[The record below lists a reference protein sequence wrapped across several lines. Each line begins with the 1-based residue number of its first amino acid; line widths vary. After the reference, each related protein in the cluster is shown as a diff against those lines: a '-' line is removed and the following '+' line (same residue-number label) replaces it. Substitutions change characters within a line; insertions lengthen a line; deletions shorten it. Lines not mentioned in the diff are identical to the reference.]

1 MPSLDKA
8 SRKSHREPKVAYRAS
23 ESHVFSSSGSEGE
36 SVTTPPA
43 RSRGPSYGSVVTN
56 SSRTRASRSGT
67 GHTVPPQRG
76 TASVRNSGAGGIAS
90 SRGSQAPPHRPSTG
104 NGESGVRS
112 TGGSGHP
119 GSGSGSIKGTSS
131 SGRRSGSQKSSRR
144 QSAPSSLR
152 DKQQRDLDVTTST
165 AATAAAAGSNDSK
178 GLGNKTSSTTKSMPN
193 LSGLLVAP
201 LSRPIPTDAVGYLYG
216 DDYDWRHGD
225 DSRSLTPQPSPSPPR
240 QPPKPPRSER
250 SRRRSLESGGS
261 GNGHGHGH
269 GYGVARESGSRSRSH
284 HRSDRDVAS
293 ASSGWGA
300 GTPPP
305 PVSPSASLRSTSS
318 SQLMRSRSTPDREV
332 VKVVEHHR
340 RNSSGPIG
348 VVNPSSSSK
357 PRSER
362 RSSTQGITST
372 GTVRRED
379 GSRSSAPLTVSS
391 KKSKRSREGS
401 SSRSGSSR
409 SKSEREWRR
418 TDASYDEDLSQGGRR
433 SSKEKV
439 AGEDSAGKGARESTF
454 DVAIEFNGNDDGREC
469 GGDVVREHSEVEAEP
484 AIVPPDAPPS
494 GAVIRG
500 ENLGI
505 ASGTV
510 AAIAAQVEAN
520 STPES
525 SPPRALVLGEE
536 VGIATGTV
544 AALAARTNKKVRD
557 GNANTYVT
565 EREKDLERSEIR
577 ARVALQRGSA
587 VPVGSTVAAEA
598 AAETAV
604 AVRAQRDAEIKAAQA
619 AAAQVA
625 RQQAEA
631 KAQEA
636 ARVLAR
642 VKAAAAA
649 EALSVGDAGPS
660 ATGETKTAD
669 VLAADEDTPWAARV
683 EPEASISDV
692 EDGDEDWVAIS
703 RAAEAAEKEKMAA
716 AAAAERAVLEAR
728 ALEHQRHLQQQ
739 QKEEEEARATAEEE
753 EAAKTLGEVNAQEEA
768 TQGGEERE
776 VEDAPPAEGG
786 GVLGGRSPGHSESDR
801 DRGESSASAEMLSAP
816 EEEAEVEGVE
826 GEGDEVERVSDE
838 VLLAQHREAVLI
850 EQEQGQGRRELAMHR
865 VSNGECSFTE

>member
-1 MPSLDKA
+1 M
-8 SRKSHREPKVAYRAS
+8 
-23 ESHVFSSSGSEGE
+23 
-36 SVTTPPA
+36 
-43 RSRGPSYGSVVTN
+43 
-56 SSRTRASRSGT
+56 
-67 GHTVPPQRG
+67 
-76 TASVRNSGAGGIAS
+76 RNSGASGVAS
-90 SRGSQAPPHRPSTG
+90 SRGSQAPLHRPSTG

-112 TGGSGHP
+112 TGGGGHP
-119 GSGSGSIKGTSS
+119 GSGSGNIKGTSS
-131 SGRRSGSQKSSRR
+131 NGRRSGSQKSSRR
-144 QSAPSSLR
+144 QSEPSSLR
-152 DKQQRDLDVTTST
+152 DKQQRDPDVTTSTST

-178 GLGNKTSSTTKSMPN
+178 GLGNKTSSSAKSMPN

-216 DDYDWRHGD
+216 DDFDWRQGD
-225 DSRSLTPQPSPSPPR
+225 DARSLTPQPSPSPPP

-269 GYGVARESGSRSRSH
+269 GVPRESSSRSRSH

-293 ASSGWGA
+293 AISGWNA

-318 SQLMRSRSTPDREV
+318 SQLMRSRSTPDREGA
-332 VKVVEHHR
+332 KVVEHHR
-340 RNSSGPIG
+340 RNSSGPVG
-348 VVNPSSSSK
+348 VVNPSSSSSK

-372 GTVRRED
+372 ATVRREN
-379 GSRSSAPLTVSS
+379 GSRSSAPLPASS

-401 SSRSGSSR
+401 SSRSGSLR
-409 SKSEREWRR
+409 SKGERESRP
-418 TDASYDEDLSQGGRR
+418 TDATYEEDVSQGRRR

-439 AGEDSAGKGARESTF
+439 AGEDSVGREGRDSTF
-454 DVAIEFNGNDDGREC
+454 DVAIEFNGSNGARQGNGDG
-469 GGDVVREHSEVEAEP
+469 VHEHRDVEAEP
-484 AIVPPDAPPS
+484 AIILPYAPPS

-500 ENLGI
+500 EDFGI

-544 AALAARTNKKVRD
+544 AALAARANKKVRD
-557 GNANTYVT
+557 GNSNTYIT
-565 EREKDLERSEIR
+565 EREKDVERSEIR
-577 ARVALQRGSA
+577 ARAALQRGPA
-587 VPVGSTVAAEA
+587 GPVGFAVAEEA

-604 AVRAQRDAEIKAAQA
+604 ALRAQRDAEIKAEQA

-625 RQQAEA
+625 RQQAEV

-649 EALSVGDAGPS
+649 EALSVGDADPS
-660 ATGETKTAD
+660 ATGETKTPD
-669 VLAADEDTPWAARV
+669 VLVADEDNSWAARV

-728 ALEHQRHLQQQ
+728 ALEQQRHLQQQ
-739 QKEEEEARATAEEE
+739 QQQKREEEARATAEAARVEE
-753 EAAKTLGEVNAQEEA
+753 GAVKVLKEINAQEGA
-768 TQGGEERE
+768 TQGAEERY
-776 VEDAPPAEGG
+776 VEEAPPAGGG
-786 GVLGGRSPGHSESDR
+786 GVLGGRSPQDSESDR
-801 DRGESSASAEMLSAP
+801 DRGESSTSAEMLSAP
-816 EEEAEVEGVE
+816 EEEADGEGGE

-838 VLLAQHREAVLI
+838 VLLAQHREAVLK
-850 EQEQGQGRRELAMHR
+850 EQEEGQGRRELAMHR
-865 VSNGECSFTE
+865 VSNSEQ